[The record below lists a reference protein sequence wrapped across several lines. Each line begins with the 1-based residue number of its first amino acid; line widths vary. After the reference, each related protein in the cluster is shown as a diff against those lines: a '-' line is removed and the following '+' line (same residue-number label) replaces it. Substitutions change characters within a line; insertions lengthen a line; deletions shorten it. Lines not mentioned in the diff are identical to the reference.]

1 MNIYKLLNSK
11 LRGYVP
17 TYRTKN
23 IIQIYKSCL
32 KYKHPDSKL
41 FVHLN
46 AQVKKRLRYISPKQ
60 LISSCAANIAC
71 KYDDAEKFVRTTLQH
86 MQTNKL
92 MGQLRL
98 QDLTNLLFLLSEIKS
113 MNVDERFQNECKVL
127 TDYTIR
133 RIANMQ
139 IKYIGGIKVNQSQ
152 ESVEEGYGD
161 LENVGRVLKTIRLS
175 HFDRFLK
182 ALIFLGRT
190 DDNIMYFIKTLLKN
204 DYSMTKKEAI
214 AILSFALKY
223 KLTSTSPDSLK
234 DFFFVV
240 YTVLPKLEESLSKV
254 RYTLCLGKTNSAIGK
269 LRGNEQSVSR
279 INSNPRDR

>member
-11 LRGYVP
+11 LRGYIS

-23 IIQIYKSCL
+23 IIQIYRSCL

-41 FVHLN
+41 FIHLN
-46 AQVKKRLRYISPKQ
+46 AQVKKRIRYISPKQ
-60 LISSCAANIAC
+60 LISCCAANIAC

-92 MGQLRL
+92 ISQLRL
-98 QDLTNLLFLLSEIKS
+98 QDLTNLLFLLSEIQA
-113 MNVDERFQNECKVL
+113 MNVDERFKNECKVL
-127 TDYTIR
+127 TDYTIK
-133 RIANMQ
+133 RIIDMQ
-139 IKYIGGIKVNQSQ
+139 IRYIGGVKGNQSQ

-161 LENVGRVLKTIRLS
+161 SENVGRILKTIRLS

-190 DDNIMYFIKTLLKN
+190 DSNVMYFIKTLLKN
-204 DYSMTKKEAI
+204 DYAMTKKEAI
-214 AILSFALKY
+214 AVLSFALKY
-223 KLTSTSPDSLK
+223 KLTSTSPDSHK

-240 YTVLPKLEESLSKV
+240 YTVFPKLEESLSKV
-254 RYTLCLGKTNSAIGK
+254 RYPLLEK
-269 LRGNEQSVSR
+269 LIVA
-279 INSNPRDR
+279 